1 MKVAPRALLGIAIG
15 CTLGAVQ
22 AVVETLV
29 VAFLYQPL
37 VLQPAYFYNARM
49 YDGFTKLVTWIDPPA
64 PTLSSLEAFIGQGFV
79 PKLALASDLL
89 LVNFAVGAVIGLLAA
104 LIVGFSPERL
114 RCDARRVAL
123 TILATLVLFEL
134 GVHIAAWLAHIRPPE
149 TASATAALRN
159 AARNFLLDG
168 TMLSLLV
175 LAVSGSLTYFFFGR
189 RSPASSHERK
199 AVASAATL
207 TLVVAVVASASSTE
221 PAPFAAESSR
231 RIVAPDYNVVLISI
245 DSLRADHLGAYGY
258 ARATSPTIDALA
270 DRGVLFRNASS
281 TTAWTLPGHMSILTG
296 RSLLGHGVV
305 ADERQLADDVPT
317 LAKSLKGAGYA
328 TGAIVSAPY
337 VEARYGFGQGFD
349 EYDDKTIA
357 FATHGESYKE
367 VTAPLL
373 QDTAAAWLERQA
385 GGKFFL
391 FLHYWDVHYDYAPGP
406 PYDTLF
412 DPHYDGSIDGTN
424 FYFNPA
430 VHPHMDRADLAHVLA
445 LYDGEI
451 RLVDD
456 HLAKLRGVLERLGVA
471 EKTILVITSDHGEEF
486 FEHGRKGHHRTLH
499 DEILRVPLVMYVPRT
514 TPRRPEVAMESS
526 IVDIMPTVLGLVGVE
541 LPAGLD
547 GADLSAVAFGDRN
560 EWDRSTIAEL
570 YRAESLNVQVSLR
583 RKGKKLIHHF
593 NDRQVEAYDVATD
606 PGELQRLSLSDG
618 FVPEFMAELTDW
630 MNEKWTAHRAH
641 VRSGAV
647 EELAMD
653 DETME
658 RLKAMGYLDD

>member
-1 MKVAPRALLGIAIG
+1 MKFAPRALLGIAIG

-22 AVVETLV
+22 AVVETLT

-37 VLQPAYFYNARM
+37 VLHPAYFYNARM
-49 YDGFTKLVTWIDPPA
+49 YDGFTKLFTWIDPPA
-64 PTLSSLEAFIGQGFV
+64 PTLSTLESFLGQGFA
-79 PKLALASDLL
+79 PKLSLAADLL
-89 LVNFAVGAVIGLLAA
+89 LVNFAVGAVAGLLASI
-104 LIVGFSPERL
+104 LTGFSPERL
-114 RCDARRVAL
+114 RRDARR
-123 TILATLVLFEL
+123 TATAVLVLLVAFQL
-134 GVHIAAWLAHIRPPE
+134 GIHLAAWLTHVRSPE
-149 TASATAALRN
+149 TANVTVALRN

-168 TMLSLLV
+168 TLLSLLV
-175 LAVSGSLTYFFFGR
+175 LAVSGALTYFLLGSRGLSPSGGR
-189 RSPASSHERK
+189 AL
-199 AVASAATL
+199 AASAAL
-207 TLVVAVVASASSTE
+207 TLLVAVVASAGATA
-221 PAPFAAESSR
+221 PAPLPVESSR
-231 RIVAPDYNVVLISI
+231 QIVAPDYNVIVISI

-258 ARATSPTIDALA
+258 ARATSPTIDAIA

-281 TTAWTLPGHMSILTG
+281 TTAWTLPGHMSMLTG

-305 ADERQLADDVPT
+305 SDDRQLAEEVPT
-317 LAKSLKGAGYA
+317 LAESLKGAGYA

-357 FATHGESYKE
+357 YATHGESYKR

-373 QDTAAAWLERQA
+373 QATAAAWLERHA

-406 PYDTLF
+406 PYDTMF
-412 DPHYDGSIDGTN
+412 DPHYKGSIDGTN

-430 VHPHMDRADLAHVLA
+430 VHEQMDRADLAHILA

-456 HLAKLRGVLERLGVA
+456 HLAKLRATLERLGVA
-471 EKTILVITSDHGEEF
+471 DKTILVITSDHGEEF

-499 DEILRVPLVMYVPRT
+499 DEILRVPFVMYVPRAKPT
-514 TPRRPEVAMESS
+514 RAEVVMETS

-547 GADLSAVAFGDRN
+547 GADLSAVSYGDRS

-570 YRAESLNVQVSLR
+570 FRAESLNVQVSLR
-583 RKGKKLIHHF
+583 RTGKKLIHHF
-593 NDRQVEAYDVATD
+593 NDRQAEAYDIASD
-606 PGELQRLSLSDG
+606 PGELQRLDLADG
-618 FVPEFMAELTDW
+618 FVPEFMAELTNW
-630 MNEKWTAHRAH
+630 MNEKWSAYRTH
-641 VRSGAV
+641 VRAGTV

-653 DETME
+653 AETLE